1 MYRVC
6 GYDGGE
12 NTAYIQ
18 QQNDLYD
25 KHKRILDPR
34 QQLCKDLQK
43 VLHDL
48 LVQGNK
54 IIVTADINDDAGEE
68 YNNQWNTMAKEL
80 SLRNI
85 LQHKHN
91 NKDLPRTYDRGTRC
105 LDTILV
111 SPNID
116 NKDVTKAGILPFYSI
131 TSSDHRPQY
140 IDINME
146 SLFEDTSMDLTKISN
161 KRFTTKNVRKC
172 EIYLKTLYQSF
183 QEANIFNKV
192 TKIKND
198 IQMFITK
205 VEKSGRYIGGETQK
219 QLDEKLLLEHRI
231 QVLDTKRTELMIA
244 AERKC
249 GPAPMTGMK
258 WYSADL
264 KNAAKDL
271 SDAKK
276 QLRWLY
282 MSDAEK
288 EEIENAK
295 SIRDEAIQIL
305 RIIQKNSRQYRDEM
319 LQDLAKKKSL
329 PWRMTYESALK
340 VIQEAEKHSD
350 IYTKI
355 NITVKKQIK

>member
-1 MYRVC
+1 MNSSKQKPSVSKSIFKPGGTMIGVRGHIAGRVINKTRDEASDSNGRWTVTHIRGKGSTVISIFSVYRVC

-131 TSSDHRPQY
+131 TSSDNRPQY

-161 KRFTTKNVRKC
+161 KRFTTKNIRKC

-231 QVLDTKRTELMIA
+231 QVLDTK
-244 AERKC
+244 
-249 GPAPMTGMK
+249 
-258 WYSADL
+258 
-264 KNAAKDL
+264 
-271 SDAKK
+271 
-276 QLRWLY
+276 
-282 MSDAEK
+282 
-288 EEIENAK
+288 
-295 SIRDEAIQIL
+295 
-305 RIIQKNSRQYRDEM
+305 
-319 LQDLAKKKSL
+319 
-329 PWRMTYESALK
+329 
-340 VIQEAEKHSD
+340 
-350 IYTKI
+350 
-355 NITVKKQIK
+355 